1 MNVRN
6 KGTLYIFIT
15 ALLWSMGGLLI
26 KYIPGNAIAINGAR
40 SLIALIF
47 FGLYERKLKIK
58 SNRYVVLAAL
68 CLTMTN
74 TLFFISNKLTTAAN
88 AIVLQYMAPIFV
100 LIWHSIYRKK
110 LPGKNSL

>member
-6 KGTLYIFIT
+6 KGNLYIFIT

-58 SNRYVVLAAL
+58 INRYVVLAAL